1 VHEVTY
7 EKDAAAIVAA
17 VGGEEN
23 ITSLY
28 HCVTRLRFAL
38 VDRSRVDETAVRAV
52 PAVQAINQSGE
63 QFQVIIGNDVPK
75 VFAAV
80 KETHPGLVAK
90 VNDPNADDAADAGA
104 PAASGG
110 TIRDRFF
117 GFLSKTFPPL
127 LPAIAGA
134 GLIKG
139 LLALAVWLG
148 WMSTETQT
156 YQLLFALGDA
166 FFFFLPV
173 MIAVSAARVFKTNV
187 FVAAALSGALVYPN
201 LAALLA
207 AGDPVTFIGLPVTAT
222 TYSYTV
228 IPSLLAV
235 WALSWV
241 ERGLK
246 KVLPAALHLSVVPL
260 VSMLVVGPV
269 TLVALGPLGAIIG
282 DQISGG
288 LNWLLTHG
296 GVFSGI
302 LLGAVMSL
310 IIMTGMHA
318 ALVPFILGN
327 LATLGND
334 PFLPL
339 TYVQIF
345 SVAGALFGV
354 AIRARSRQ
362 VRATSLS
369 TGFTALMGVSEP
381 GLFGL
386 LLPMRRVF
394 LASMIGGAA
403 GGAIA
408 LGFGAKAYALVGNSG
423 LPGLPGLA
431 GPAFGWSVAAIAVSF
446 VGALVAVLIMGF
458 DESPLTR
465 GAAAAGST
473 GVADSP
479 SAADETSG
487 AAAALDGDLVVAAPV
502 AGTVVPLADVK
513 DNAFASGVM
522 GKGIAV
528 VPSDG
533 EIVSPVS
540 GTVVTVFPTKHVVG
554 LTSDDG
560 VEVLVHVGLDTVNLG
575 GAGFTAHVTDGDRV
589 SVGDRLLTVDLP
601 AVAATHDTTTVVVI
615 TNTTAFAGV
624 EPTATGTVRAGAD
637 LLAIETLEH
646 ALETTR

>member
-1 VHEVTY
+1 MTY

-17 VGGEEN
+17 VGGEDN

-28 HCVTRLRFAL
+28 HCVTRLRFGL
-38 VDRSRVDETAVRAV
+38 VDRARVDEAAVRAV
-52 PAVQAINQSGE
+52 GAVQAINDSGQ

-90 VNDPNADDAADAGA
+90 VNDPNAEDGDAAGA
-104 PAASGG
+104 PAATGG
-110 TIRDRFF
+110 SIRDRFF

-156 YQLLFALGDA
+156 YQLLYTLGDA
-166 FFFFLPV
+166 FFYFLPV
-173 MIAVSAARVFKTNV
+173 MIAISAARTFKTNV
-187 FVAAALSGALVYPN
+187 FVAAALSSALVYPN
-201 LAALLA
+201 LVTLLA
-207 AGDPVTFIGLPVTAT
+207 AGDPVAFLGVPVTAT

-246 KVLPAALHLSVVPL
+246 KVLPQALHLSVVPL
-260 VSMLVVGPV
+260 VSMVVVGPI

-282 DQISGG
+282 EQISGG

-302 LLGAVMSL
+302 LLGGLMSL

-327 LATLGND
+327 LASLGSD

-339 TYVQIF
+339 TYVQVF

-354 AIRARSRQ
+354 ALRARSRQ

-369 TGFTALMGVSEP
+369 TGFTALMGVTEP

-403 GGAIA
+403 GGAIS
-408 LGFGAKAYALVGNSG
+408 LGFGAQAYALVGNSG

-431 GPAFGWSVAAIAVSF
+431 GQTFGWSVAALAVAF
-446 VGALVAVLIMGF
+446 VGSFVAVLVIGF

-465 GAAAAGST
+465 GAAAAGPT
-473 GVADSP
+473 GVASSP
-479 SAADETSG
+479 SDADRAAG
-487 AAAALDGDLVVAAPV
+487 AAAALDGGPVVASPV
-502 AGTVVPLADVK
+502 AGTVVPLSQVGDG
-513 DNAFASGVM
+513 AFASGAM
-522 GKGIAV
+522 GKGV
-528 VPSDG
+528 GVLPTDG
-533 EIVSPVS
+533 EVVAPVS

-554 LTSDDG
+554 LKSDEG
-560 VEVLVHVGLDTVNLG
+560 VEVLVHVGVDTVNLG
-575 GAGFTAHVTDGDRV
+575 GRGFTAHVADGDRV

-601 AVAATHDTTTVVVI
+601 AVAATHDTTTVVVV
-615 TNTTAFAGV
+615 TNATAYAGV
-624 EPTATGTVRAGAD
+624 EPIAAGTVAAGAG
-637 LLAIETLEH
+637 LLAVETLEH
-646 ALETTR
+646 ALETSR

>member
-1 VHEVTY
+1 MTY

-17 VGGEEN
+17 VGGEDN

-28 HCVTRLRFAL
+28 HCVTRLRFQL
-38 VDRSRVDETAVRAV
+38 VDRARVDEAAVRAV
-52 PAVQAINQSGE
+52 GAVQAINDSGQ
-63 QFQVIIGNDVPK
+63 QFQVIIGNDVPT

-90 VNDPNADDAADAGA
+90 VNDPNADDAVDAGA

-156 YQLLFALGDA
+156 YQLLYTLGDA
-166 FFFFLPV
+166 FFYFLPV
-173 MIAVSAARVFKTNV
+173 MIAISAARTFKTNV
-187 FVAAALSGALVYPN
+187 FVAAALSSALVYPN
-201 LAALLA
+201 LVTLLS
-207 AGDPVTFIGLPVTAT
+207 AGDPVAFLGVPVTAT

-246 KVLPAALHLSVVPL
+246 KVLPQALHLSVVPL
-260 VSMLVVGPV
+260 VSMVVVGPV

-282 DQISGG
+282 EQISGG

-302 LLGAVMSL
+302 LLGGLMSL

-327 LATLGND
+327 LASLGHD

-339 TYVQIF
+339 TYVQVF

-354 AIRARSRQ
+354 ALRARSRQ

-369 TGFTALMGVSEP
+369 TGFTALMGVTEP

-403 GGAIA
+403 GGAIS
-408 LGFGAKAYALVGNSG
+408 LGFGAQAYALVGNSG

-431 GPAFGWSVAAIAVSF
+431 GQTFGWSVAALAVAF
-446 VGALVAVLIMGF
+446 VGAFVAVLVIGF

-465 GAAAAGST
+465 GAGEHEQL
-473 GVADSP
+473 VADVP
-479 SAADETSG
+479 DDRAQHDAD
-487 AAAALDGDLVVAAPV
+487 DVGDVVRERP
-502 AGTVVPLADVK
+502 GLA
-513 DNAFASGVM
+513 
-522 GKGIAV
+522 
-528 VPSDG
+528 
-533 EIVSPVS
+533 E
-540 GTVVTVFPTKHVVG
+540 HVVR
-554 LTSDDG
+554 
-560 VEVLVHVGLDTVNLG
+560 E
-575 GAGFTAHVTDGDRV
+575 AERTDGDRAAHDV
-589 SVGDRLLTVDLP
+589 DRGEQQQLP
-601 AVAATHDTTTVVVI
+601 AAPVGPLAGERPVPAAEPGDERRQHHRDDPGGQGLAVQQVDRAEPQQVVRAEVDDERDR
-615 TNTTAFAGV
+615 ADRA
-624 EPTATGTVRAGAD
+624 EPDQLEGTVAQGAARHAVEQAVQASGTGLGGGSRCGREAGR
-637 LLAIETLEH
+637 TGGSH
-646 ALETTR
+646 AHRVRRDAGGPLCGVG

>member
-1 VHEVTY
+1 MTY
-7 EKDAAAIVAA
+7 EKDAAAIIAA

-28 HCVTRLRFAL
+28 HCVTRLRFDL
-38 VDRSRVDETAVRAV
+38 VDRSRVDEAAVRAV
-52 PAVQAINQSGE
+52 PAVQALNQSGE

-80 KETHPGLVAK
+80 TVAHPALRSK
-90 VNDPNADDAADAGA
+90 VNDPNADDATADAT
-104 PAASGG
+104 PAAARGR
-110 TIRDRFF
+110 IRDQFF

-173 MIAVSAARVFKTNV
+173 MIAVSAARTFKTNV
-187 FVAAALSGALVYPN
+187 FVAAALAGALVYPN
-201 LAALLA
+201 LATLLA
-207 AGDPVTFIGLPVTAT
+207 AGAPVTFLGLPVTAT
-222 TYSYTV
+222 SYSYTV

-246 KVLPAALHLSVVPL
+246 RIVPQALHLSVVPL
-260 VSMLVVGPV
+260 VSMLVVGPL

-282 DQISGG
+282 EQISGG

-302 LLGAVMSL
+302 LLGGVMSL

-327 LATLGND
+327 LATLGHD

-339 TYVQIF
+339 TYVQVF

-354 AIRARSRQ
+354 AIRARSKQ

-369 TGFTALMGVSEP
+369 TGFTALMGVTEP

-403 GGAIA
+403 GGAIS

-431 GPAFGWSVAAIAVSF
+431 GQSFGWSVAALAVAF
-446 VGALVAVLIMGF
+446 VGSLVAVVLIGF
-458 DESPLTR
+458 DESPLTG
-465 GAAAAGST
+465 GAAAP
-473 GVADSP
+473 ADAA
-479 SAADETSG
+479 SAAAPVPTG
-487 AAAALDGDLVVAAPV
+487 GPVVASPV
-502 AGTVVPLADVK
+502 AGTVVPLAAVSDPT
-513 DNAFASGVM
+513 FAAGTM

-533 EIVSPVS
+533 EIVSPVA
-540 GTVVTVFPTKHVVG
+540 GTVVTVFRTRHVVG
-554 LTSDDG
+554 LLSDDG
-560 VEVLVHVGLDTVNLG
+560 VEVLVHVGIDTVNLG
-575 GAGFTAHVTDGDRV
+575 GAHFTAHVADGDRV
-589 SVGDRLLTVDLP
+589 EVGDRLLSVDLP
-601 AVAATHDTTTVVVI
+601 AVAATHDTTTVVVV
-615 TNTTAFAGV
+615 TNSTAFAGV
-624 EPTATGTVRAGAD
+624 QPVATGTVRAGTT
-637 LLAIETLEH
+637 LLAVETLEQ
-646 ALETTR
+646 ALAVVR

>member
-1 VHEVTY
+1 VTY
-7 EKDAAAIVAA
+7 EKDAAAIIAA
-17 VGGEEN
+17 VGGEDN
-23 ITSLY
+23 VTSLY

-38 VDRSRVDETAVRAV
+38 VDRSRVDEDAVRAV

-80 KETHPGLVAK
+80 TAVHPGLTSK
-90 VNDPNADDAADAGA
+90 VNDPNADDAPDAGV
-104 PAASGG
+104 PSGG
-110 TIRDRFF
+110 GLSLAGVRDGFF

-139 LLALAVWLG
+139 LLALVVWLG

-156 YQLLFALGDA
+156 YQLLYTLGDA
-166 FFFFLPV
+166 FFYFLPV
-173 MIAVSAARVFKTNV
+173 MIAVSAARTFKTNV
-187 FVAAALSGALVYPN
+187 FVAGSIAAALVYPN
-201 LAALLA
+201 LVTLLA
-207 AGDPVTFIGLPVTAT
+207 AGDTVRFLGVPVTAT

-228 IPSLLAV
+228 IPAILAV

-246 KVLPAALHLSVVPL
+246 KVLPSSLHLSVVPL
-260 VSMLVVGPV
+260 VSMIVVGPL

-288 LNWLLTHG
+288 MNWLLTHG
-296 GVFSGI
+296 GIFSGI
-302 LLGAVMSL
+302 LLGGLMSL

-327 LATLGND
+327 LATLGHD

-339 TYVQIF
+339 TYVQVF

-354 AIRARSRQ
+354 AIRARSKQ

-369 TGFTALMGVSEP
+369 TGFTALMGVTEP

-386 LLPMRRVF
+386 LVPMRRVF

-403 GGAIA
+403 GGAIS

-431 GPAFGWSVAAIAVSF
+431 GASFGWSVAAIAVAFLGS
-446 VGALVAVLIMGF
+446 LVAVVLLGF
-458 DESPLTR
+458 DESPLTGR
-465 GAAAAGST
+465 AAATAEGADTPAARVTT
-473 GVADSP
+473 GGP
-479 SAADETSG
+479 
-487 AAAALDGDLVVAAPV
+487 VVAAPMS
-502 AGTVVPLADVK
+502 GTVVPLDEVADP
-513 DNAFASGVM
+513 AFSRGTM
-522 GKGIAV
+522 GKGVAI
-528 VPSDG
+528 VPSSG
-533 EIVSPVS
+533 EVVSPVD
-540 GTVVTVFPTKHVVG
+540 GVVVTVFGTKHVVG
-554 LTSDDG
+554 LRSDDG
-560 VEVLVHVGLDTVNLG
+560 VEVLVHVGIDTVNLG
-575 GAGFTAHVTDGDRV
+575 GKHFTAHVADGDRV
-589 SVGDRLLTVDLP
+589 RVGDLLLTVDLP
-601 AVAATHDTTTVVVI
+601 AVQATHDTTTVVVV
-615 TNTTAFAGV
+615 TNPTAFAGV
-624 EPTATGTVRAGAD
+624 EPVAAGAVRAGDD
-637 LLAIETLEH
+637 LLAVETLEQ
-646 ALETTR
+646 ALEAVR

>member
-1 VHEVTY
+1 MTY

-17 VGGEEN
+17 VGGEDN

-28 HCVTRLRFAL
+28 HCVTRLRFGL
-38 VDRSRVDETAVRAV
+38 VDRARVDEAAVRAV
-52 PAVQAINQSGE
+52 GAVQAINDSGQ

-90 VNDPNADDAADAGA
+90 VNDPNADDADAAGA

-173 MIAVSAARVFKTNV
+173 MIAISAARVFQTNV

-207 AGDPVTFIGLPVTAT
+207 AGDPVTFLGLPVTAT

-228 IPSLLAV
+228 IPALLAV

-446 VGALVAVLIMGF
+446 VGALVAVLVIGF

-473 GVADSP
+473 GVADP
-479 SAADETSG
+479 APAAATG
-487 AAAALDGDLVVAAPV
+487 AAVALDGGPVVASPV
-502 AGTVVPLADVK
+502 AGTVVPLAEVGDG
-513 DNAFASGVM
+513 AFASGAM
-522 GKGIAV
+522 GKGV
-528 VPSDG
+528 GVLPTDG
-533 EIVSPVS
+533 EVVAPVS

-554 LTSDDG
+554 LKSDEG
-560 VEVLVHVGLDTVNLG
+560 VEVLVHVGVDTVNLG
-575 GAGFTAHVTDGDRV
+575 GRGFTAHVADGDRV

-601 AVAATHDTTTVVVI
+601 AVAATHDTTTVVVV
-615 TNTTAFAGV
+615 TNATAYAGV
-624 EPTATGTVRAGAD
+624 EPIAAGTVAAGAG
-637 LLAIETLEH
+637 LLAVETLEH

>member
-1 VHEVTY
+1 MSY
-7 EKDAAAIVAA
+7 EKDAAAIIAA
-17 VGGEEN
+17 VGGEDN
-23 ITSLY
+23 VTSLY
-28 HCVTRLRFAL
+28 HCVTRLRFGL
-38 VDRSRVDETAVRAV
+38 VDRSRVDEAAVRAV

-63 QFQVIIGNDVPK
+63 QFQVIVGNDVPK

-80 KETHPGLVAK
+80 TATHPGLVSK
-90 VNDPNADDAADAGA
+90 VNDPNADDAPGA
-104 PAASGG
+104 QTAAASGG
-110 TIRDRFF
+110 SIRDRFF

-139 LLALAVWLG
+139 FLALAVWLG
-148 WMSTETQT
+148 WMSAETQT

-173 MIAVSAARVFKTNV
+173 MIAISAARVFKTNV

-207 AGDPVTFIGLPVTAT
+207 AGAPVTFLGLPVTAT

-246 KVLPAALHLSVVPL
+246 RALPAALHLSVVPL

-269 TLVALGPLGAIIG
+269 TLVALGPVGAIIG

-296 GVFSGI
+296 GVLSGI
-302 LLGAVMSL
+302 LLGGLMSL

-327 LATLGND
+327 LATLGHD

-339 TYVQIF
+339 TYVQVF

-354 AIRARSRQ
+354 AIRARSKQ

-369 TGFTALMGVSEP
+369 TGFTALMGVTEP

-403 GGAIA
+403 GGAVA
-408 LGFGAKAYALVGNSG
+408 LGFGSKAYALVGNSG

-431 GPAFGWSVAAIAVSF
+431 GESFGWSVAAIAAAFVVS
-446 VGALVAVLIMGF
+446 VVAVVLIGF
-458 DESPLTR
+458 DESPLSGGTAATTADATTPAP
-465 GAAAAGST
+465 AAAVT
-473 GVADSP
+473 GGP
-479 SAADETSG
+479 
-487 AAAALDGDLVVAAPV
+487 VVAAPV
-502 AGTVVPLADVK
+502 AGTVVPLDQVADA
-513 DNAFASGVM
+513 AFASQAM
-522 GKGIAV
+522 GKGVAV
-528 VPSDG
+528 LPTDG
-533 EIVSPVS
+533 EIVSPVT
-540 GTVVTVFPTKHVVG
+540 GTVVTVFRTKHVVG
-554 LTSDDG
+554 LRSDDG
-560 VEVLVHVGLDTVNLG
+560 VEVLVHVGIDTVNLG
-575 GAGFTAHVTDGDRV
+575 GQHFTAHVQDGDRV

-601 AVAATHDTTTVVVI
+601 AVAATHDTTTVVVV
-615 TNTTAFAGV
+615 TNTPAFAGV
-624 EPTATGTVRAGAD
+624 ETVAGGTVRAGAD

-646 ALETTR
+646 ALETAR

>member
-1 VHEVTY
+1 VTY

-17 VGGEEN
+17 VGGEAN

-28 HCVTRLRFAL
+28 HCVTRLRFTL
-38 VDRSRVDETAVRAV
+38 DDRSRVDEAAVRAV

-75 VFAAV
+75 VFEAV
-80 KETHPGLVAK
+80 TAGHPALRAK
-90 VNDPNADDAADAGA
+90 VVTADADEAGDAAPATAGG
-104 PAASGG
+104 SLW
-110 TIRDRFF
+110 DRFF

-127 LPAIAGA
+127 IPAIAGA

-148 WMSTETQT
+148 WMSVETQT
-156 YQLLFALGDA
+156 YQLLYALGDG
-166 FFFFLPV
+166 FFYFLPV
-173 MIAVSAARVFKTNV
+173 MIAMSAARTFKTNI
-187 FVAAALSGALVYPN
+187 FVAGAISASLVYPS
-201 LAALLA
+201 LIALLG
-207 AGDPVTFIGLPVTAT
+207 AGDPVELLGVPVTAT
-222 TYSYTV
+222 TYAYTV

-246 KVLPAALHLSVVPL
+246 RIIPTALHLSVVPL
-260 VSMLVVGPV
+260 LSVLIVGPI
-269 TLVALGPLGAIIG
+269 TLVALGPLGAIVG
-282 DQISGG
+282 EQISGG

-302 LLGAVMSL
+302 LLGALMSL

-327 LATLGND
+327 LATLGHD

-339 TYVQIF
+339 TYVQVF

-354 AIRARSRQ
+354 LIRARSQQ
-362 VRATSLS
+362 VRALSLS
-369 TGFTALMGVSEP
+369 TGLTALMGVTEP

-386 LLPMRRVF
+386 LVPMRRVF
-394 LASMIGGAA
+394 LGSMIGGAA
-403 GGAIA
+403 GGAVA
-408 LGFGAKAYALVGNSG
+408 LGFGAEAYALVGNSG

-431 GPAFGWSVAAIAVSF
+431 GESFGWSVAAMAVAF
-446 VGALVAVLIMGF
+446 VGSLVAVALLGF
-458 DESPLTR
+458 DESPLVR
-465 GAAAAGST
+465 AAAAAPAPAEP
-473 GVADSP
+473 VVRDADSGP
-479 SAADETSG
+479 
-487 AAAALDGDLVVAAPV
+487 VVVSPV
-502 AGTVVPLADVK
+502 AGTVVPLDQVADP
-513 DNAFASGVM
+513 AFSAGTM

-528 VPSDG
+528 LPTDG
-533 EIVSPVS
+533 EIVSPVA
-540 GTVVTVFPTKHVVG
+540 GTVITVFRTRHVVG
-554 LTSDDG
+554 LRSDDG
-560 VEVLVHVGLDTVNLG
+560 VEVLVHVGIDTVNLG
-575 GAGFTAHVTDGDRV
+575 GKHFTAHVTDGDRV
-589 SVGDRLLTVDLP
+589 EVGQRLLTVDLP

-624 EPTATGTVRAGAD
+624 EPIATGTVRAGAD

>member
-1 VHEVTY
+1 VTY

-17 VGGEEN
+17 VGGEDN

-38 VDRSRVDETAVRAV
+38 VDRSRVDEDAVRAV

-80 KETHPGLVAK
+80 QETHPGLVAK
-90 VNDPNADDAADAGA
+90 VNDPNADDAADAA

-110 TIRDRFF
+110 SIRDRFF

-156 YQLLFALGDA
+156 YQLLYTLGDA
-166 FFFFLPV
+166 FFYFLPV
-173 MIAVSAARVFKTNV
+173 MIAISAARTFKTNV
-187 FVAAALSGALVYPN
+187 FVAAALSSALVYPN
-201 LAALLA
+201 LVTLLS
-207 AGDPVTFIGLPVTAT
+207 AGDPVAFLGVPVTAT

-246 KVLPAALHLSVVPL
+246 KVLPQALHLSVVPL

-282 DQISGG
+282 EQISGG

-302 LLGAVMSL
+302 LLGGLMSL

-327 LATLGND
+327 LASLGHD

-339 TYVQIF
+339 TYVQVF

-369 TGFTALMGVSEP
+369 TGFTALMGVTEP

-403 GGAIA
+403 GGAIS
-408 LGFGAKAYALVGNSG
+408 LGFGAQAYALVGNSG

-431 GPAFGWSVAAIAVSF
+431 GQTFGWSVAALAVAF
-446 VGALVAVLIMGF
+446 VGAFVAVLVIGF

-479 SAADETSG
+479 SDADRAAG
-487 AAAALDGDLVVAAPV
+487 AAAALDGGPVVASPV
-502 AGTVVPLADVK
+502 AGTVVPLSEVGDG
-513 DNAFASGVM
+513 AFASGAM
-522 GKGIAV
+522 GKGV
-528 VPSDG
+528 GVLPTDG
-533 EIVSPVS
+533 EVVAPVS

-554 LTSDDG
+554 LRSDEG
-560 VEVLVHVGLDTVNLG
+560 VEVLVHVGVDTVNLG
-575 GAGFTAHVTDGDRV
+575 GRGFTAHVADGDRV

-601 AVAATHDTTTVVVI
+601 AVAATHDTTTVVVV
-615 TNTTAFAGV
+615 TNATAYAGV
-624 EPTATGTVRAGAD
+624 EPIAAGTVRAGAG
-637 LLAIETLEH
+637 LLAVETLEH
-646 ALETTR
+646 ALETAR

>member
-1 VHEVTY
+1 MTY

-17 VGGEEN
+17 VGGEDN

-38 VDRSRVDETAVRAV
+38 VDRSRVDEDAVRAV
-52 PAVQAINQSGE
+52 PAVQAVNQSGE

-80 KETHPGLVAK
+80 QETHPGLVAK
-90 VNDPNADDAADAGA
+90 VNDPNADDAADAA

-110 TIRDRFF
+110 SIRDRFF

-156 YQLLFALGDA
+156 YQLLYTLGDA
-166 FFFFLPV
+166 FFYFLPV
-173 MIAVSAARVFKTNV
+173 MIAISAARTFKTNV
-187 FVAAALSGALVYPN
+187 FVAAALSSALVYPN
-201 LAALLA
+201 LVTLLS
-207 AGDPVTFIGLPVTAT
+207 AGDPVAFLGVPVTAT

-246 KVLPAALHLSVVPL
+246 KVLPQALHLSVVPL

-282 DQISGG
+282 EQISGG

-302 LLGAVMSL
+302 LLGGLMSL

-327 LATLGND
+327 LASLGHD

-339 TYVQIF
+339 TYVQVF

-369 TGFTALMGVSEP
+369 TGFTALMGVTEP

-403 GGAIA
+403 GGAIS
-408 LGFGAKAYALVGNSG
+408 LGFGAQAYALVGNSG

-431 GPAFGWSVAAIAVSF
+431 GQTFGWSVAALAVAF
-446 VGALVAVLIMGF
+446 VGAFVAVLVIGF

-479 SAADETSG
+479 SDADRAAG
-487 AAAALDGDLVVAAPV
+487 AAAALDGGPVVASPV
-502 AGTVVPLADVK
+502 AGTVVPLSEVGDG
-513 DNAFASGVM
+513 AFASGAM
-522 GKGIAV
+522 GKGV
-528 VPSDG
+528 GVLPTDG
-533 EIVSPVS
+533 EVVAPVS

-554 LTSDDG
+554 LRSDEG
-560 VEVLVHVGLDTVNLG
+560 VEVLVHVGVDTVNLG
-575 GAGFTAHVTDGDRV
+575 GRGFTAHVADGDRV

-601 AVAATHDTTTVVVI
+601 AVAATHDTTTVVVV
-615 TNTTAFAGV
+615 TNATAYAGV
-624 EPTATGTVRAGAD
+624 EPIAAGTVRAGAG
-637 LLAIETLEH
+637 LLAVETLEH
-646 ALETTR
+646 ALETAR

>member
-1 VHEVTY
+1 VTY

-17 VGGEEN
+17 VGGEDN

-28 HCVTRLRFAL
+28 HCVTRLRFGL
-38 VDRSRVDETAVRAV
+38 VDRSRVDEDAVRAV

-90 VNDPNADDAADAGA
+90 VNDPNADDAVDAGA

-110 TIRDRFF
+110 SIRDRFF

-156 YQLLFALGDA
+156 YQLLYTLGDA
-166 FFFFLPV
+166 FFYFLPV
-173 MIAVSAARVFKTNV
+173 MIAISAARTFKTNV
-187 FVAAALSGALVYPN
+187 FVAAALSAALVYPN
-201 LAALLA
+201 LVTLLS
-207 AGDPVTFIGLPVTAT
+207 AGDPVAFLGVPVTAT

-246 KVLPAALHLSVVPL
+246 KVLPQALHLSVVPL

-282 DQISGG
+282 EQISGG

-302 LLGAVMSL
+302 LLGGLMSL

-327 LATLGND
+327 LASLGHD

-339 TYVQIF
+339 TYVQVF

-354 AIRARSRQ
+354 ALRARSRQ

-369 TGFTALMGVSEP
+369 TGFTALMGVTEP

-403 GGAIA
+403 GGAIS
-408 LGFGAKAYALVGNSG
+408 LGFGAQAYALVGNSG

-431 GPAFGWSVAAIAVSF
+431 GQTFGWSVAALAVAF
-446 VGALVAVLIMGF
+446 VGSFVAVLVIGF

-473 GVADSP
+473 GVASSP
-479 SAADETSG
+479 SDADRAAG
-487 AAAALDGDLVVAAPV
+487 AAAALDGGPVVASPV
-502 AGTVVPLADVK
+502 AGTVVPLSEVGDG
-513 DNAFASGVM
+513 AFASGAM
-522 GKGIAV
+522 GKGV
-528 VPSDG
+528 GVLPTDG
-533 EIVSPVS
+533 EVVAPVS

-554 LTSDDG
+554 LKSDEG
-560 VEVLVHVGLDTVNLG
+560 VEVLVHVGVDTVNLG
-575 GAGFTAHVTDGDRV
+575 GRGFTAHVADGDRV

-601 AVAATHDTTTVVVI
+601 AVAATHDTTTVVVV
-615 TNTTAFAGV
+615 TNATAYAGV
-624 EPTATGTVRAGAD
+624 EPIAAGTVAAGAG
-637 LLAIETLEH
+637 LLAVETLEH
-646 ALETTR
+646 ALETAR

>member
-1 VHEVTY
+1 MTY

-17 VGGEEN
+17 VGGEKN

-28 HCVTRLRFAL
+28 HCVTRLRFTL
-38 VDRSRVDETAVRAV
+38 DDRSRVDEAAVRAV

-75 VFAAV
+75 VFEAV
-80 KETHPGLVAK
+80 TAGHPALRSK
-90 VNDPNADDAADAGA
+90 VVTADADEAGDVVPVKA
-104 PAASGG
+104 GG
-110 TIRDRFF
+110 SLWDRFF

-127 LPAIAGA
+127 IPAIAGA

-148 WMSTETQT
+148 WMSVETQT
-156 YQLLFALGDA
+156 YQLLYALGDG
-166 FFFFLPV
+166 FFYFLPV
-173 MIAVSAARVFKTNV
+173 MIAMSAARTFKTNI
-187 FVAAALSGALVYPN
+187 FVAGAISASLVYPS
-201 LAALLA
+201 LIALLG
-207 AGDPVTFIGLPVTAT
+207 AGDPVEFLGVPVTAT
-222 TYSYTV
+222 TYAYTV

-246 KVLPAALHLSVVPL
+246 RIIPTALHLSVVPL
-260 VSMLVVGPV
+260 LSVLIIGPV

-282 DQISGG
+282 EQISGG

-302 LLGAVMSL
+302 LLGALMSL

-327 LATLGND
+327 LATLGHD

-339 TYVQIF
+339 TYVQVF

-354 AIRARSRQ
+354 MIRARSKQ
-362 VRATSLS
+362 VRALSLS
-369 TGFTALMGVSEP
+369 TGLTALMGVTEP

-386 LLPMRRVF
+386 LVPMRRVF
-394 LASMIGGAA
+394 LGSMIGGAA
-403 GGAIA
+403 GGAVA
-408 LGFGAKAYALVGNSG
+408 LGFGAEAYALVGNSG

-431 GPAFGWSVAAIAVSF
+431 GESFGWSVAAMAVAF
-446 VGALVAVLIMGF
+446 VGSLVAVALLGF
-458 DESPLTR
+458 DESPLVRTAVATPAPVEPVVR
-465 GAAAAGST
+465 VAGS
-473 GVADSP
+473 GP
-479 SAADETSG
+479 
-487 AAAALDGDLVVAAPV
+487 VVVSPV
-502 AGTVVPLADVK
+502 AGTVVPLDEVADP
-513 DNAFASGVM
+513 AFSAGTM

-528 VPSDG
+528 LPTDG
-533 EIVSPVS
+533 EIVSPVA
-540 GTVVTVFPTKHVVG
+540 GTVITVFRTKHVVG
-554 LTSDDG
+554 LRSDDG
-560 VEVLVHVGLDTVNLG
+560 VEVLVHVGIDTVNLG
-575 GAGFTAHVTDGDRV
+575 GQGFTAHVADGDRV
-589 SVGDRLLTVDLP
+589 EVGQRLLTVDLP
-601 AVAATHDTTTVVVI
+601 AVTATHDTTTVVVI

-624 EPTATGTVRAGAD
+624 EPIATGTVRAGAD

-646 ALETTR
+646 ALETAR

>member
-1 VHEVTY
+1 MTY

-17 VGGEEN
+17 VGGEDN

-38 VDRSRVDETAVRAV
+38 VDRSRVDEDAVRAV

-80 KETHPGLVAK
+80 QETHPGLVAK
-90 VNDPNADDAADAGA
+90 VNDPNADDAADAA
-104 PAASGG
+104 PATSGG
-110 TIRDRFF
+110 SIRDRFF

-156 YQLLFALGDA
+156 YQLLYTLGDA
-166 FFFFLPV
+166 FFYFLPV
-173 MIAVSAARVFKTNV
+173 MIAISAARTFKTNV
-187 FVAAALSGALVYPN
+187 FVAAALSSALVYPN
-201 LAALLA
+201 LVTLLS
-207 AGDPVTFIGLPVTAT
+207 AGDPVAFLGVPVTAT

-246 KVLPAALHLSVVPL
+246 KVLPQALHLSVVPL

-282 DQISGG
+282 EQISGG

-302 LLGAVMSL
+302 LLGGLMSL

-327 LATLGND
+327 LASLGHD

-339 TYVQIF
+339 TYVQVF

-369 TGFTALMGVSEP
+369 TGFTALMGVTEP

-403 GGAIA
+403 GGAIS
-408 LGFGAKAYALVGNSG
+408 LGFGAQAYALVGNSG

-431 GPAFGWSVAAIAVSF
+431 GQTFGWSVAALAVAF
-446 VGALVAVLIMGF
+446 VGAFVAVLVIGF

-479 SAADETSG
+479 SDADRAAG
-487 AAAALDGDLVVAAPV
+487 AAAALDGGPVVASPV
-502 AGTVVPLADVK
+502 AGTVVPLSEVGDG
-513 DNAFASGVM
+513 AFASGAM
-522 GKGIAV
+522 GKGV
-528 VPSDG
+528 GVLPTDG
-533 EIVSPVS
+533 EVVAPVS
-540 GTVVTVFPTKHVVG
+540 GIVVTVFPTKHVVG
-554 LTSDDG
+554 LRSDDG
-560 VEVLVHVGLDTVNLG
+560 VEVLVHVGVDTVNLG
-575 GAGFTAHVTDGDRV
+575 GRGFTAHVADGDRV

-601 AVAATHDTTTVVVI
+601 AVAATHDTTTVVVV
-615 TNTTAFAGV
+615 TNATAYAGV
-624 EPTATGTVRAGAD
+624 EPIAAGTVRAGAG
-637 LLAIETLEH
+637 LLAVETLEH
-646 ALETTR
+646 ALETAR

>member
-1 VHEVTY
+1 VTY

-17 VGGEEN
+17 VGGEDN

-28 HCVTRLRFAL
+28 HCVTRLRFGL
-38 VDRSRVDETAVRAV
+38 VDRARVDAAAVRAV
-52 PAVQAINQSGE
+52 GAVQAINDSGQ

-90 VNDPNADDAADAGA
+90 VNDPNADDAVDAGA

-110 TIRDRFF
+110 SIRDRFF

-156 YQLLFALGDA
+156 YQLLYTLGDA
-166 FFFFLPV
+166 FFYFLPV
-173 MIAVSAARVFKTNV
+173 MIAISAARTFKTNV
-187 FVAAALSGALVYPN
+187 FVAAALSSALVYPN
-201 LAALLA
+201 LVTLLA
-207 AGDPVTFIGLPVTAT
+207 AGDPVAFLGVPVTAT

-246 KVLPAALHLSVVPL
+246 KVLPQALHLSVVPL
-260 VSMLVVGPV
+260 VSMVVVGPI

-282 DQISGG
+282 EQISGG

-302 LLGAVMSL
+302 LLGGLMSL

-327 LATLGND
+327 LATLGSD

-339 TYVQIF
+339 TYVQVF

-354 AIRARSRQ
+354 ALRARSRT

-369 TGFTALMGVSEP
+369 TGFTALMGVTEP

-403 GGAIA
+403 GGAIS
-408 LGFGAKAYALVGNSG
+408 LGFGAQAYALVGNSG

-431 GPAFGWSVAAIAVSF
+431 GQTFGWAVAALAVAF
-446 VGALVAVLIMGF
+446 VGSFVAVLVIGF

-473 GVADSP
+473 GVASSP
-479 SAADETSG
+479 SDADRAAG
-487 AAAALDGDLVVAAPV
+487 AAAALDGGPVVASPV
-502 AGTVVPLADVK
+502 AGTVVPLSEVGDG
-513 DNAFASGVM
+513 AFASGAM
-522 GKGIAV
+522 GKGV
-528 VPSDG
+528 GVLPTDG
-533 EIVSPVS
+533 EVVAPVS

-554 LTSDDG
+554 LKSDEG
-560 VEVLVHVGLDTVNLG
+560 VEVLVHVGVDTVNLG
-575 GAGFTAHVTDGDRV
+575 GRGFTAHVADGDRV

-601 AVAATHDTTTVVVI
+601 AVAATHDTTTVVVV
-615 TNTTAFAGV
+615 TNATAYAGV
-624 EPTATGTVRAGAD
+624 EPIAAGTVAAGAG
-637 LLAIETLEH
+637 LLAVETLEH
-646 ALETTR
+646 ALETAR

>member
-1 VHEVTY
+1 VTY

-17 VGGEEN
+17 VGGEAN

-28 HCVTRLRFAL
+28 HCVTRLRFTL
-38 VDRSRVDETAVRAV
+38 DDRSRVDEAAVRAV

-75 VFAAV
+75 VFEAV
-80 KETHPGLVAK
+80 TAGHPALRAK
-90 VNDPNADDAADAGA
+90 VVTADADEAGDAAPATAGG
-104 PAASGG
+104 SLWDG
-110 TIRDRFF
+110 FF

-127 LPAIAGA
+127 IPAIAGA

-148 WMSTETQT
+148 WMSVETQT
-156 YQLLFALGDA
+156 YQLLYALGDG
-166 FFFFLPV
+166 FFYFLPV
-173 MIAVSAARVFKTNV
+173 MIAMSAARTFKTNI
-187 FVAAALSGALVYPN
+187 FVAGAISASLVYPS
-201 LAALLA
+201 LIALLG
-207 AGDPVTFIGLPVTAT
+207 AGDPVELLGVPVTAT
-222 TYSYTV
+222 TYAYTV

-246 KVLPAALHLSVVPL
+246 RIIPTALHLSVVPL
-260 VSMLVVGPV
+260 LSVLIVGPI
-269 TLVALGPLGAIIG
+269 TLVALGPLGAIVG
-282 DQISGG
+282 EQISGG

-302 LLGAVMSL
+302 LLGALMSL

-327 LATLGND
+327 LATLGHD

-339 TYVQIF
+339 TYVQVF

-354 AIRARSRQ
+354 LIRARSQQ
-362 VRATSLS
+362 VRALSLS
-369 TGFTALMGVSEP
+369 TGLTALMGVTEP

-386 LLPMRRVF
+386 LVPMRRVF
-394 LASMIGGAA
+394 LGSMIGGAA
-403 GGAIA
+403 GGAVA
-408 LGFGAKAYALVGNSG
+408 LGFGAEAYALVGNSG

-431 GPAFGWSVAAIAVSF
+431 GESFGWSVAAMAVAF
-446 VGALVAVLIMGF
+446 VGSLVAVALLGF
-458 DESPLTR
+458 DESPLVR
-465 GAAAAGST
+465 AAAAAPAPAEP
-473 GVADSP
+473 VVRDADSGP
-479 SAADETSG
+479 
-487 AAAALDGDLVVAAPV
+487 VVVSPV
-502 AGTVVPLADVK
+502 AGTVVPLDQVADP
-513 DNAFASGVM
+513 AFSAGTM

-528 VPSDG
+528 LPTDG
-533 EIVSPVS
+533 EIVSPVA
-540 GTVVTVFPTKHVVG
+540 GTVITVFRTRHVVG
-554 LTSDDG
+554 LRSDDG
-560 VEVLVHVGLDTVNLG
+560 VEVLVHVGIDTVNLG
-575 GAGFTAHVTDGDRV
+575 GKHFTAHVTDGDRV
-589 SVGDRLLTVDLP
+589 EVGQRLLTVDLP

-624 EPTATGTVRAGAD
+624 EPIATGTVRAGAD

>member
-1 VHEVTY
+1 MTY

-38 VDRSRVDETAVRAV
+38 ADRSRVDETAVRAV

-75 VFAAV
+75 VFAAI
-80 KETHPGLVAK
+80 KETHPGLVAR
-90 VNDPNADDAADAGA
+90 VNDPNAADAADAGT
-104 PAASGG
+104 PAGSGG

-173 MIAVSAARVFKTNV
+173 MIAISAARVFQTNV
-187 FVAAALSGALVYPN
+187 FVAAGLSGALVYPN

-207 AGDPVTFIGLPVTAT
+207 AGAPVTFLGLPVTAT

-235 WALSWV
+235 WALSWA

-246 KVLPAALHLSVVPL
+246 KVLPAALHLSLVPL

-446 VGALVAVLIMGF
+446 VGALVAVLVIGF

-473 GVADSP
+473 GVADAP
-479 SAADETSG
+479 SSADKTAG

-502 AGTVVPLADVK
+502 AGTVVPLADVT

-522 GKGIAV
+522 GKGVAV

-554 LTSDDG
+554 LRSDDG

-575 GAGFTAHVTDGDRV
+575 GAGFAAHVTDGDRV

-624 EPTATGTVRAGAD
+624 EPIATGTVRAGAD